1 MAFEEEQIRDFYE
14 SYTDI
19 PSYDQ
24 LAMELGVDVGVV
36 LSRSIVAVNAT
47 RAVKQAA
54 TLHAMRRRFL
64 SLIVFLPGLRPFSI
78 NKS

>member
-24 LAMELGVDVGVV
+24 LAMELGVDLGV
-36 LSRSIVAVNAT
+36 LKINKKKLRYKDYDLPNLPET
-47 RAVKQAA
+47 RAD
-54 TLHAMRRRFL
+54 FL
-64 SLIVFLPGLRPFSI
+64 KNWQHSTCW
-78 NKS
+78 